1 MIRKENDLKNHSQK
15 GAYIVKDFINKKKV
29 ILMAT
34 GSAVQIALKAS
45 EALENK
51 GIGTRVVSFPS
62 WELFQ
67 EQDDRYRKKILPRG
81 TVRIAI
87 EAGVKL
93 GWEKWLYENSTN
105 QTKASFVGMS
115 GFGVSA
121 PVEDIFDHFKINAN
135 EICLQAESLIK

>member
-1 MIRKENDLKNHSQK
+1 M

-34 GSAVQIALKAS
+34 GSEVKIALKAS
-45 EALENK
+45 EILENK

-93 GWEKWLYENSTN
+93 GWEKWLFENAGN
-105 QTKASFVGMS
+105 QTKTSFIGMN
-115 GFGVSA
+115 GFGASA
-121 PVEDIFDHFKINAN
+121 PVEDIFDHFNINAA
-135 EICLQAESLIK
+135 EICQQAISMVK